1 MLWNPP
7 RYTYTTNNGTIT
19 ITGYM
24 GAGGAVTNSSLA
36 SLYGAL
42 LGGGRVTFPT
52 TANLTFSLVAPLEI
66 LADTTLGLA
75 EKGAALLGASTAVRI
90 RTLDARGPFDDVQVR
105 VELEPDPALPPG
117 FELVRYY
124 RMRYSS
130 LTGWSHKGRGSAL
143 SYWLAFL

>member
-1 MLWNPP
+1 MRDERDP
-7 RYTYTTNNGTIT
+7 RAANAFTFTL
-19 ITGYM
+19 TGWKAVVFILVIVAF
-24 GAGGAVTNSSLA
+24 GAFRFTRARA
-36 SLYGAL
+36 AL
-42 LGGGRVTFPT
+42 DGDGRGKLEAWIVGEIQR
-52 TANLTFSLVAPLEI
+52 PL
-66 LADTTLGLA
+66 LADATLGLA
-75 EKGAALLGASTAVRI
+75 EKGAALLVASTAVGI